1 MVALGLYGAA
11 RPATTKYVSE
21 SHNRR
26 KRDKVM
32 TDKLRFALIGCGVI
46 GPTHAEAINSL
57 PGAELVAVADII
69 PARAQ
74 KLANKYGVKAYTN
87 VQEMLAREQLD
98 VVNICVP
105 SGLHGEVACQA
116 MRAGKHVIIEKPME
130 IRLETIDE
138 MLRVQRETNVKL
150 AVISQHRFDP
160 ASMHIHQLLE
170 EQAFGRLVL
179 GNALVPWWRSQ
190 AYYDSGA
197 WRGTWAL
204 DGGGVLMNQAIHSI
218 DLLQW
223 LMGPVKSIYAYADT
237 LVHSMETE
245 DVSVAV
251 LRFAN
256 GALGTIAATTGAYP
270 GVSTRIEIFGD
281 KGSAIIE
288 DDRLSYLHLARD
300 DQEEIGAYG
309 TTGRKVGARP
319 PGEDETSLAGTQA
332 NETDSTAQNPAA
344 LSFRSHALQIADMIR
359 AIREDGTPLV
369 DGYAARRPIEIIL
382 GIYESARTHKEV
394 TLT

>member
-1 MVALGLYGAA
+1 
-11 RPATTKYVSE
+11 
-21 SHNRR
+21 
-26 KRDKVM
+26 M

-57 PGAELVAVADII
+57 PDAELVAVADII

-74 KLANKYGVKAYTN
+74 KLADKYGVKAYTD

-105 SGLHGEVACQA
+105 SGLHGEIACQA
-116 MRAGKHVIIEKPME
+116 MRTGKHVIIEKPME

-138 MLRVQRETNVKL
+138 MLRVQREANVKL

-160 ASMHIHQLLE
+160 ASMHVHRLLE

-179 GNALVPWWRSQ
+179 GNTLVPWWRSQ

-223 LMGPVKSIYAYADT
+223 FMGPVKSIYAYTDT

-245 DVSVAV
+245 DVAVAV

-256 GALGTIAATTGAYP
+256 GAPGTIAATTGAYP
-270 GVSTRIEIFGD
+270 GVSNRIEIFGD

-309 TTGRKVGARP
+309 TTDKSVGARP
-319 PGEDETSLAGTQA
+319 PGEDEAPLADAQA
-332 NETDSTAQNPAA
+332 NATVSTARNPAA

-369 DGYAARRPIEIIL
+369 DGYAARRSVQIIL
-382 GIYESARTHKEV
+382 GIYESARTHQEV
-394 TLT
+394 ILT